1 MQRSIAISR
10 REITTD
16 ARVNAIIG
24 VLFFVIATALG
35 AYVRI
40 PVPGSPVPITI
51 QTFFAMLSGAIL
63 GKRLGL
69 YSQFGYLVLGAAGLP
84 LFSGLAAGG
93 AHLLGPTG
101 GYIFGFLCA
110 SYAVGA
116 VLGANSVSRARVVAA
131 FAIGSAVIYIC
142 GAAWLVS
149 VYKISFV
156 NAVSVGV
163 LPFVPGDMIKV
174 LCASFIY
181 EKIFARSKSIFSL

>member
-1 MQRSIAISR
+1 MQNSISISR

-16 ARVNAIIG
+16 ARINAVIG
-24 VLFFVIATALG
+24 VLFFILATALG

-40 PVPGSPVPITI
+40 PVPGSPVPITL
-51 QTFFAMLSGAIL
+51 QTFFAILAGAVL

-69 YSQFGYLVLGAAGLP
+69 FSQFGYLILGAAGLP

-93 AHLLGPTG
+93 AHLFGPTG

-116 VLGANSVSRARVVAA
+116 VLGANAASRTRVVTA
-131 FAIGSAVIYIC
+131 FAVGSAVILSC
-142 GAAWLVS
+142 GAAWLVFA
-149 VYKISFV
+149 YKIGLV
-156 NAVSVGV
+156 KAVSVGV
-163 LPFVPGDMIKV
+163 LPFIPGDIIKV

-181 EKIFARSKSIFSL
+181 EKISARSKSVFS